1 MISEKQLTANRNNCL
16 KSTGPRSSAGKSIVS
31 QNAIRH
37 GLRSGRIIVKG
48 ENSAEYEQFR
58 NDVLDQLVP
67 EGLLELQLA
76 DRIAACLWR
85 LHRAGRIEAEIFDY
99 CQDDQVRR
107 LQGAIRAREIA
118 EATLELNGYV
128 PDPPNVVRYESY
140 KASLL
145 AWFKTED
152 GLAYMEERWPADKG
166 SPAEAFGRFLR
177 LPPDDSP
184 SPVFHEAL
192 EEAKV
197 ARAIKTGAAVAVNF
211 KPEEPQPQPQPEPE
225 PLGPS
230 VIADMAGK
238 NALMKFS
245 RYETHLER
253 CLYRAMEEFR
263 SLQNVRLR
271 RIVDQESRNEQ
282 IVSIINEPSSTPENV

>member
-1 MISEKQLTANRNNCL
+1 MLSEKQLIANRNNCL
-16 KSTGPRSSAGKSIVS
+16 KSTGPRTSGGKYVVS

-37 GLRSGRIIVKG
+37 GLRSGRVIVKG

-58 NDVLDQLVP
+58 NDTLDHLAP
-67 EGLLELQLA
+67 EGLLESQLA

-85 LHRAGRIEAEIFDY
+85 LRRAGRVEAEIFDY
-99 CQDDQVRR
+99 CQGNYAERVQESI
-107 LQGAIRAREIA
+107 LAKQKA
-118 EATLELNGYV
+118 EAFMDMGGYN
-128 PDPPNVVRYESY
+128 PEPPNIVRYESY
-140 KASLL
+140 KAALL

-152 GLAYMEERWPADKG
+152 GLTVMEERWPAEKG
-166 SPAEAFGRFLR
+166 SPAKAFNRFLR
-177 LPPDDSP
+177 LPPDDSDQ
-184 SPVFHEAL
+184 SVFYEAL

-197 ARAIKTGAAVAVNF
+197 ARAIETGAAVPVNF
-211 KPEEPQPQPQPEPE
+211 EVQQEDPQPE

-230 VIADMAGK
+230 VIFDMASK
-238 NALMKFS
+238 DALMKFS

-271 RIVDQESRNEQ
+271 RVVDQESRNEQ
-282 IVSIINEPSSTPENV
+282 IASLTNDPSPMLENC